1 MDKHSSNLSHVYSA
15 RTRILLASGS
25 EDLLTLLQWVLTSD
39 TLELHTTT
47 NGQTLLSTCAAQP
60 PDILVLD
67 LQLADMNGWEAYLR
81 LQESTSAGRTHIIIL
96 ANQASRVDRS
106 FGMHV
111 AGVHDYLLKPFL
123 PSRLR
128 HSVQRALSNHQ
139 LRFTHTLLST
149 TA

>member
-1 MDKHSSNLSHVYSA
+1 MLDSV
-15 RTRILLASGS
+15 RTRVLLASGS
-25 EDLLTLLQWVLTSD
+25 EDLLTLLEWVLNSD
-39 TLELHTTT
+39 ALEMRTTT
-47 NGQTLLSTCAAQP
+47 LGQQVLAAWRTEP
-60 PDILVLD
+60 PDLLILD

-81 LQESTSAGRTHIIIL
+81 LQEHPPSPAPRIIIL
-96 ANQASRVDRS
+96 ASQASRVDRS

-139 LRFTHTLLST
+139 LSFTHALLS
-149 TA
+149 AHA

>member
-1 MDKHSSNLSHVYSA
+1 MPNSV
-15 RTRILLASGS
+15 RTHILLASGS
-25 EDLLTLLQWVLTSD
+25 EDLLTLLQWVLASD
-39 TLELHTTT
+39 TLELHTST
-47 NGQTLLSTCAAQP
+47 NGQSVLAACAAQP
-60 PDILVLD
+60 PDILILD

-81 LQESTSAGRTHIIIL
+81 LQESLSGGRTHIIIL
-96 ANQASRVDRS
+96 ASQASRVDRS

-139 LRFTHTLLST
+139 LRFTHALLSA

>member
-1 MDKHSSNLSHVYSA
+1 MFRPMTDFAH
-15 RTRILLASGS
+15 TRILLASGS
-25 EDLLTLLQWVLTSD
+25 EDLLILLQWILHSEA
-39 TLELHTTT
+39 LELHTATH
-47 NGQTLLSTCAAQP
+47 GHPLLAACSAAP

-81 LQESTSAGRTHIIIL
+81 LQDSGLNSHTRIIIL
-96 ANQASRVDRS
+96 ASQASRVDRS

-139 LRFTHTLLST
+139 LKFTHALLSVN
-149 TA
+149 A